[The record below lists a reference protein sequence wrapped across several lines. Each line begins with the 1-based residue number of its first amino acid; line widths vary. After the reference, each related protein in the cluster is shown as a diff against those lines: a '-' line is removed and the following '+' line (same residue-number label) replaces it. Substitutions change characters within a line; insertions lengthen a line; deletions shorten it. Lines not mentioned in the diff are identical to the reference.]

1 VPYQPSGHPVHDP
14 RTLRAI
20 AHPVRNRILTEL
32 GATGS
37 MRAADLARELGIPAN
52 QASFHLRQLAKYG
65 LIEEDPGAGRDKRD
79 RVWRLVSADGVSI
92 NLGDLRRTPGGEAAA
107 DVFSR
112 SAAALGHA
120 AVDAIYTAEREDHVI
135 RTVNDSAVRLTY
147 EEAQELAGD
156 FDEQEL
162 AGDFDELIRS
172 WRQRTRGQSGDR
184 RTYLAYVSLQPH
196 PVLALEDDEDD
207 R

>member
-1 VPYQPSGHPVHDP
+1 MPYQQSGHPVHDP

-32 GATGS
+32 GATGP

-65 LIEEDPGAGRDKRD
+65 LIEEDPEAGRDKRD

-92 NLGDLRRTPGGEAAA
+92 NLGTLRRTPGGEAAA
-107 DVFSR
+107 AVFSR

-120 AVDAIYTAEREDHVI
+120 AVDAIFTTEHEDRVI

-156 FDEQEL
+156 FDE
-162 AGDFDELIRS
+162 LIRS
-172 WRQRTRGQSGDR
+172 WRERTRGQEGDR
-184 RTYLAYVSLQPH
+184 RTYLAYVALQPH
-196 PVLALEDDEDD
+196 PVLADDGDD
-207 R
+207 DGADEGDA

>member
-1 VPYQPSGHPVHDP
+1 MPYSPSGHPVHDP

-32 GATGS
+32 GATGP
-37 MRAADLARELGIPAN
+37 MRAADLARELGVPAN

-65 LIEEDPGAGRDKRD
+65 LIEEDPDAGRDRRD
-79 RVWRLVSADGVSI
+79 RVWRLVSPDGVSI

-107 DVFSR
+107 DVFAR
-112 SAAALGHA
+112 NAAALGHA
-120 AVDAIYTAEREDHVI
+120 AVDSIYYGEREDGII

-156 FDEQEL
+156 L
-162 AGDFDELIRS
+162 DELIRS
-172 WRQRTRGQSGDR
+172 WRERTRGPSEDR
-184 RTYLAYVSLQPH
+184 RTYLAYISLQPH
-196 PVLALEDDEDD
+196 PVLAADGGDPEDEEQD
-207 R
+207 